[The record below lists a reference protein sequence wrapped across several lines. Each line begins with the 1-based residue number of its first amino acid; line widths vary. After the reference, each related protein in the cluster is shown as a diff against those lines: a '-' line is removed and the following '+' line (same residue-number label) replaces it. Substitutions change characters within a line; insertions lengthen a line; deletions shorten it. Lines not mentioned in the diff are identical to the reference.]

1 MQERYDTLVK
11 QLLQYSYEYYT
22 LDAPSITDEAFDI
35 LYDELLAIEES
46 GKVQIS
52 PNSPSQRVGG
62 DILDGFKKMPHT
74 VSLSSLKKAQNYE
87 EVKKFLDDVF
97 KVFLSKNIRYTLEQK
112 FDGSS
117 IVLRYENGL
126 LVQARTRGNGK
137 IGEVVT
143 AQIKTIKSIPLS
155 IPYMQ
160 TVEVQGEV
168 LCPLDAFHAFNEKQL
183 PYFEKEV
190 ALFPSQ
196 PSESDIEKIRKKH
209 LLSNPRNGAAGALRN
224 LDPKVTAARPLDA
237 FLYHIPYIEG
247 HNFETQTEMMKFLRK
262 QGFKVNPYFKTVT
275 SYEELIP
282 LLEEMITIRPTLN
295 WDIDGMVLKID
306 DLSLR
311 EVLGSTGKHPKWA
324 LAFKFEAA
332 EKSTLLL
339 SVPVET
345 GRTGKVTPV
354 AVFEPVEFD
363 GVIVTRATLNNFD
376 DIKRKGVRLGST
388 IIVRRSNDVIPEVM
402 GTVNNTG
409 TDEIPVPT
417 HCPSCNSPLEKDGV
431 HLFCR
436 NQTDCPAQTVG
447 RFVHF
452 ASRDAMNIDTF
463 SEKTAIQLAEAGLI
477 KEFTDL
483 YRLHL
488 DQLTSLERFGVK
500 KAENLLAA
508 IETSKTKPLSAV
520 LYALGIRQV
529 GIRTVESILEYFPSL
544 EKLQSATVYKL
555 KEIPDVGEIVAQSIH
570 DYFHEPRHIQLLEE
584 LQELGLTMKHDQP
597 QTSSKR
603 FKGMTIVVTGKLT
616 QRSRKEVEQYIKE
629 HGGKTSSSISKNTSL
644 LVAGEEAGSK
654 LEKALNLGVRVIT
667 EDELYLL

>member
-1 MQERYDTLVK
+1 MQDKYNKLVEELSRYG
-11 QLLQYSYEYYT
+11 YEYYT
-22 LDAPSITDEAFDI
+22 LDAPTITDETYDS
-35 LYDELLAIEES
+35 LYDKLIALEES
-46 GKVQIS
+46 GTVKIS

-62 DILDGFKKMPHT
+62 EVLGGFEKMVHT
-74 VSLSSLKKAQNYE
+74 VPLSSLKKAQNYE

-97 KVFLSKNIRYTLEQK
+97 KTLLSKNISYTLEQK

-117 IVLRYENGL
+117 IVLRYENGF
-126 LVQARTRGNGK
+126 LVQARTRGNGR

-155 IPYMQ
+155 IPYKHP
-160 TVEVQGEV
+160 VEVQGEV
-168 LCPLDAFHAFNEKQL
+168 ICPLDAFHAFNEKQL
-183 PYFEKEV
+183 PYYEKEL
-190 ALFPSQ
+190 AAFPSS
-196 PSESDIEKIRKKH
+196 PTEAEIEKIRKKH

-224 LDPKVTAARPLDA
+224 LDPKITAARPLDA
-237 FLYHIPYIEG
+237 FLYHVPYIEG
-247 HNFETQTEMMKFLRK
+247 HTFQTQTEMMDFLHQ
-262 QGFKVNPYFKTVT
+262 QGFKVNPYFKVVS
-275 SYEELIP
+275 SYDELIP
-282 LLEEMITIRPTLN
+282 LLEEMVSIRPTLN
-295 WDIDGMVLKID
+295 WDIDGMVIKIN

-311 EVLGSTGKHPKWA
+311 KVLGSTGKHPKWA

-345 GRTGKVTPV
+345 GRTGKITPV
-354 AVFEPVEFD
+354 AVFEPIEFD
-363 GVIVTRATLNNFD
+363 GVTVTRATLNNFD
-376 DIKRKGVRLGST
+376 DIRRKGVRFGST
-388 IIVRRSNDVIPEVM
+388 IIVRRSNDVIPEVL
-402 GTVNNTG
+402 GTVSNTG
-409 TDEIPVPT
+409 TEDIPTPT

-477 KEFTDL
+477 KDFPDL
-483 YRLHL
+483 YRLKL
-488 DQLTSLERFGVK
+488 EELTALERFGQR
-500 KAENLLAA
+500 KAEKLLQA

-529 GIRTVESILEYFPSL
+529 GIRTVESLLEHFPSL
-544 EKLQSATVYKL
+544 EQLQYATVYEL
-555 KEIPDVGEIVAQSIH
+555 QTVSDIGEIVAQSIFE
-570 DYFHEPRHIQLLEE
+570 YFHHARHIRLLNE
-584 LQELGLTMKHDQP
+584 LQELGLTMEHYQP

-603 FKGMTIVVTGKLT
+603 FEGMTIVVTGKLI
-616 QRSRKEVEQYIKE
+616 QHSRKEVEQYIKL

-644 LVAGEEAGSK
+644 LVAGEDAGSK
-654 LEKALNLGVRVIT
+654 LEKALQLGVRVIT
-667 EDELYLL
+667 EDELYSF